1 MTTDTV
7 GGVWTFCV
15 ELIRQLSGHDIAVT
29 LAALGGE
36 PSAAQRADLDGVPGL
51 ELITSNYHLEW
62 MDDPWRDVEASGQWL
77 LDIERRVNPDL
88 VHLNSFAHGALSWRT
103 PVLLGAHSC
112 VLSWWE
118 AVRREPAPPSWE
130 RYVDCVTKSL
140 RAVNLVVT
148 PTQALLDA
156 LRAHYGSPG
165 AACVVPNGR
174 DAARFQ
180 AGSKEPLV
188 LAAGRLWD
196 EAKNIAAVA
205 RLAEE
210 ISWPIYAAGEERSP
224 DGRVFEPGTLKLLGA
239 LPSAKLAGWMAR
251 ASIFVS
257 PARYEPFGLSI
268 LEAGLSGCALVLGDI
283 PSLREVWP
291 DDSAVFVD
299 PGDSEAFTRVVQR
312 LIDDP
317 DHCREQGQRAR
328 TQALEYSSARMG
340 DHYLELYQVLTTPEP
355 PLPAPSL

>member
-15 ELIRQLSGHDIAVT
+15 ELIRQLSGHGITVT

-36 PSAAQRADLDGVPGL
+36 PTAAQRADLAGVPGL
-51 ELITSNYHLEW
+51 ELFTSDFHLEW
-62 MDDPWRDVEASGQWL
+62 MDDPWRDVEASCQWL

-88 VHLNSFAHGALSWRT
+88 IHLNSFAHGALPWRT

-118 AVRREPAPPSWE
+118 AVRREPPPASWKH
-130 RYVDCVTKSL
+130 YVDCAAKSL
-140 RAVNLVVT
+140 RAVNLVVAPT
-148 PTQALLDA
+148 PALLDA
-156 LRAHYGSPG
+156 RRTHYGSPG

-180 AGSKEPLV
+180 PAGKGPLV
-188 LAAGRLWD
+188 CAAGRLWD

-205 RLAEE
+205 RLAEK
-210 ISWPIYAAGEERSP
+210 ISWPVHAAGEERSP
-224 DGRVFEPGTLKLLGA
+224 DGRAFEPGNLKLLGS
-239 LPSAKLAGWMAR
+239 LPSAELAGWMAR

-257 PARYEPFGLSI
+257 PTRYEPFGLSI

-291 DDSAVFVD
+291 DDSAVFVEPDD
-299 PGDSEAFTRVVQR
+299 PAALTRAVQR

-317 DHCREQGQRAR
+317 EHRREMAQRAR
-328 TQALEYSSARMG
+328 TQALEYSSVRMG
-340 DHYLELYQVLTTPEP
+340 DHYLELYEVLTTPEP
-355 PLPAPSL
+355 SPHPL